1 MYRVSTSPFRVFP
14 GFHPTFIRRLN
25 VMLLIPFRLL
35 MLVAHFT
42 ALICVSLGS
51 EEMIMEASLGPEYTQ
66 EDYLYFRRSTDACLA
81 ASFLFLFFDC
91 WGVVTART
99 LRSGF
104 TNTINGCLHAAA
116 AVLLIV
122 AWNATMHVTRIW
134 QIFYVFSTISTGLE
148 IIALCVSYRSGMD
161 NFY

>member
-1 MYRVSTSPFRVFP
+1 MYRVYASKVRVIP

-25 VMLLIPFRLL
+25 VMFIIPFRLL

-42 ALICVSLGS
+42 ALICASLGS
-51 EEMIMEASLGPEYTQ
+51 DEMILEASLGPEYTKD
-66 EDYLYFRRSTDACLA
+66 EYLYFRRSTDACLA

-91 WGVVTART
+91 WGIVTART
-99 LRSGF
+99 LRSGLM
-104 TNTINGCLHAAA
+104 NTINGCLHAAA

-134 QIFYVFSTISTGLE
+134 QIFYIFSIIPTGLE
-148 IIALCVSYRSGMD
+148 VIALCISYNNGMD